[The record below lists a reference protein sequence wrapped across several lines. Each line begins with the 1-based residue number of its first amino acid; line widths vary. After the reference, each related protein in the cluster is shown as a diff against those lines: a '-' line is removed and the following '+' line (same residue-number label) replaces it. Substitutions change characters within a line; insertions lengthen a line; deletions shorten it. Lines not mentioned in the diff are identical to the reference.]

1 MHEGPSLQSWRSELV
16 QVATR
21 LAPRIVSVRR
31 HLHSHPELSMREFT
45 TTAYLA
51 ERIESLGCVAMIT
64 EQRIGLTSDWQSQH
78 ALPPP
83 RRIGLRGDI
92 DALPIATLG
101 TDVYAS
107 RHTGVMHACGHDAHA
122 AMVWGAVAILHE
134 LDRQNALPNPVAV
147 RAIFQPAEETS
158 QGGPLMIAAGALQGL
173 SSILALHVDPTL
185 SVGKVAGRP
194 GPLTAACDSF
204 EVEVIGRAGHSAR
217 PHLCSDAIAAAAAWV
232 GELYARVPRVHDCR
246 DPAVVSVGTFHGGSA
261 PNIVAGQASLSGTMR
276 TFSESA
282 RAAIMQEM
290 HNLAAAT
297 AQSTGC
303 QVNIS
308 FSAYTPSVHNDAEL
322 HGTMLQTA
330 RTLPSIDQA
339 EVLELPSM
347 GAEDFAFFA
356 QHKPVCMMRLGIAG
370 PVLGAH
376 ALHTAAFDIDEGALP
391 IGAGLLAATAIE
403 LCSTEEP
410 NGATGHRPTGV
421 DELPY

>member
-1 MHEGPSLQSWRSELV
+1 MQEGPSLQSWRSELV
-16 QVATR
+16 QAAAK

-31 HLHSHPELSMREFT
+31 HLHSHPELSMREFN

-51 ERIESLGCVAMIT
+51 EQIESLGCAALVT
-64 EQRIGLTSDWQSQH
+64 EQRIGLTGDWQSQH
-78 ALPPP
+78 ALSAPL
-83 RRIGLRGDI
+83 RIGLRGDI

-122 AMVWGAVAILHE
+122 AMVWGAVAILQE
-134 LDRQNALPNPVAV
+134 LDRHDALPNPVAV

-158 QGGPLMIAAGALQGL
+158 QGGPLMIDAGALQGL
-173 SSILALHVDPTL
+173 ASILALHVDPTL
-185 SVGKVAGRP
+185 GVGKVAGRP

-204 EVEVIGRAGHSAR
+204 DVEVIGRAGHSAR
-217 PHLCSDAIAAAAAWV
+217 PHLCSDAIAAAATWV

-261 PNIVAGQASLSGTMR
+261 PNIVAGHASLSGTMR

-297 AQSTGC
+297 ALSTGC
-303 QVNIS
+303 QVSIN
-308 FSAYTPSVHNDAEL
+308 FSAYTPSVHNDADL
-322 HGTMLQTA
+322 HRTMLQTA
-330 RTLPSIDQA
+330 RALPSIDQA
-339 EVLELPSM
+339 EVLDLPSM

-376 ALHTAAFDIDEGALP
+376 ALHTAAFDIDERALP

-403 LCSTEEP
+403 LCG
-410 NGATGHRPTGV
+410 NGKPI
-421 DELPY
+421 

>member
-1 MHEGPSLQSWRSELV
+1 MQEGPSPQSWRSELV
-16 QVATR
+16 QAAAN

-31 HLHSHPELSMREFT
+31 HLHSHPELSMSEFN

-51 ERIESLGCVAMIT
+51 ERVESLGCVATVT
-64 EQRIGLTSDWQSQH
+64 EHRIGLTSDWQSQH
-78 ALPPP
+78 ALSSPL
-83 RRIGLRGDI
+83 RIGLRGDI

-122 AMVWGAVAILHE
+122 AMVWGAVAILQE
-134 LDRQNALPNPVAV
+134 LDRQDALPNPVAV

-173 SSILALHVDPTL
+173 ASILALHVDPTL

-204 EVEVIGRAGHSAR
+204 DVEVIGRAGHSAR
-217 PHLCSDAIAAAAAWV
+217 PHLCSDAIAAAASWV
-232 GELYARVPRVHDCR
+232 GELYARVPRTHDCR

-261 PNIVAGQASLSGTMR
+261 PNIVAGQAILSGTMR

-303 QVNIS
+303 QVSIN

-322 HGTMLQTA
+322 HRTMLQTA
-330 RTLPSIDQA
+330 RALPSIDQA
-339 EVLELPSM
+339 EVLDLPSM

-376 ALHTAAFDIDEGALP
+376 ALHTAAFDIDERALP

-403 LCSTEEP
+403 LCGNGEP
-410 NGATGHRPTGV
+410 F
-421 DELPY
+421 

>member
-1 MHEGPSLQSWRSELV
+1 MQEGPSPQSWRSEL
-16 QVATR
+16 AEAAANW
-21 LAPRIVSVRR
+21 APSIISVRR
-31 HLHSHPELSMREFT
+31 HLHSHPELSMREFN

-51 ERIESLGCVAMIT
+51 ERVESLGCVATVT

-78 ALPPP
+78 ASSSPL
-83 RRIGLRGDI
+83 RIGLRGDI

-122 AMVWGAVAILHE
+122 AMVWGAVAILQE
-134 LDRQNALPNPVAV
+134 LDRQDALPNPVAV

-173 SSILALHVDPTL
+173 ASILALHVDPTL

-204 EVEVIGRAGHSAR
+204 DVEVIGRAGHSAR
-217 PHLCSDAIAAAAAWV
+217 PHLCSDAIAAAASWV
-232 GELYARVPRVHDCR
+232 GELYARVPRTHDCR

-261 PNIVAGQASLSGTMR
+261 PNIVAGQASLSGTLR

-303 QVNIS
+303 QVNIN

-322 HGTMLQTA
+322 HRTMLQTA
-330 RTLPSIDQA
+330 RALPSIDQA

-376 ALHTAAFDIDEGALP
+376 ALHTAAFDIDERALP

-403 LCSTEEP
+403 LCGKGGP
-410 NGATGHRPTGV
+410 F
-421 DELPY
+421 